1 MNSTASNQ
9 TITDFARSRAKI
21 RGVSNQSESSHY
33 HLPCIF
39 HNCLHLAVLHQQ
51 KEMVEMLLKCG
62 VDPDIKGSCECPP
75 PKKSGWIQAQ
85 QQQADLNSNSP
96 HASNKNFIT
105 ALTCCSSCTC
115 ESISSLSVIDVHP
128 LFLAVQVKNP
138 DIVSLLCKHSAH
150 PNLPDAQGNTALIE
164 AVKESPI
171 CWDVV
176 EVLLQYGAKIHWKN
190 SHNVSALDL
199 VPELA
204 RFQQFCLEEL
214 VQAACGIPRGNSP
227 RQSTIS
233 SLLHG
238 PSFFSRSTAS
248 NIDEKRPSM
257 SHYHNEDS
265 SAGPSNVFFV
275 RKSLPFLHRKFR
287 NLREGINLLH
297 ACKLF
302 PHNIH
307 NCKIILFNSIP
318 ANKLPH

>member
-1 MNSTASNQ
+1 MDNASPPVLFAESKTCASRMNSTASNQ
-9 TITDFARSRAKI
+9 TITDFARSRLKI
-21 RGVSNQSESSHY
+21 RGVSNQSESHY

-62 VDPDIKGSCECPP
+62 VDPDTKGSCECPP
-75 PKKSGWIQAQ
+75 PKKSFMPPLA
-85 QQQADLNSNSP
+85 ADLNSNSP
-96 HASNKNFIT
+96 HSSNKNFIPPV
-105 ALTCCSSCTC
+105 TCCSSCTC
-115 ESISSLSVIDVHP
+115 ESISSLSVIDVLP
-128 LFLAVQVKNP
+128 LFLAVQVKNA
-138 DIVSLLCKHSAH
+138 DIVSILCKHSAH
-150 PNLPDAQGNTALIE
+150 ANLTDAQGNTALIE

-176 EVLLQYGAKIHWKN
+176 EILLQYGAKIHWKN

-238 PSFFSRSTAS
+238 PSFFSRSAAS

-257 SHYHNEDS
+257 SHYLEDS
-265 SAGPSNVFFV
+265 SAGPSNMYFL

-287 NLREGINLLH
+287 NLREGE
-297 ACKLF
+297 A
-302 PHNIH
+302 
-307 NCKIILFNSIP
+307 
-318 ANKLPH
+318 